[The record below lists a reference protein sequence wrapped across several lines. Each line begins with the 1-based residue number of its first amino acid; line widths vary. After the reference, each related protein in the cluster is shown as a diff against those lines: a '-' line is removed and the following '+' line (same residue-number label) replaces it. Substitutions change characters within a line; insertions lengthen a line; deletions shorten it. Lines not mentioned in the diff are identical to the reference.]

1 MLLRLQDVCTDEE
14 VGALRDIIAR
24 TGSFTDGKST
34 AGRAAREVKANEQL
48 EQGAQSDVVR
58 KTVRAA
64 LERHP
69 LFSAF
74 AQPKAITRILVSRYG
89 PGMSYGTHV
98 DEPVM
103 GGRRTDLSFTLFLSA
118 PDSYEG
124 GELVMEDLSG
134 ATAIKLDPGDAV
146 IYPTGALHRVEEVTH
161 GERLAVVG
169 WIRSLIRRS
178 DQREVLFDLEIASR
192 AVFEREGKSALYDT
206 LAKSRS
212 NLMRMWAED

>member
-1 MLLRLQDVCTDEE
+1 MLLRLQNVCTKEE
-14 VGALRDIIAR
+14 VTALRDIIAR
-24 TGSFTDGKST
+24 SGQFADGKAT
-34 AGRAAREVKANEQL
+34 AGRAARAVKENEQL
-48 EQGAQSDVVR
+48 EQGAQIDIVR
-58 KTVRAA
+58 KNVRTA

-98 DEPVM
+98 DEALM
-103 GGRRTDLSFTLFLSA
+103 GGRRTDLSFTLFLSE
-118 PDSYEG
+118 PDAYEG
-124 GELVMEDLSG
+124 GELVMEDMGGS
-134 ATAIKLDPGDAV
+134 TAIKLAPGDAV
-146 IYPTGALHRVEEVTH
+146 IYPTGALHRVAEVTG

-169 WIRSLIRRS
+169 WVRSLIRRS
-178 DQREVLFDLEIASR
+178 DQREILFDLEIASR